1 MSTVGT
7 RGKSAED
14 LLKRYCFNRA
24 AKEAAFAYYRYPD
37 ARGGSLVVV
46 PADFMVMYAGTMY
59 LLEVKEV
66 QHDFR
71 LPHSTFGKGQV
82 ARMRVWQEAGAKS
95 WVLVRFMPNDV
106 WRFVTVDFFLNDEGG
121 SWDMRDYPMTTLEDA
136 MGDILCLT

>member
-14 LLKRYCFNRA
+14 LVKKYCFNKA
-24 AKEAAFAYYRYPD
+24 AKEATFAYYRYPD

-46 PADFMVMYAGTMY
+46 PADFMMMYKGTMT

-71 LPHSTFGKGQV
+71 LPHGNFAKGQV
-82 ARMRVWQEAGAKS
+82 ARMRMWQVAGAKS
-95 WVLVRFMPNDV
+95 WVVVRFMPNDV
-106 WRFVTVDFFLNDEGG
+106 WRLAKVDWFLDNEGG
-121 SWDMRDYPMTTLEDA
+121 SWDMREFTEITLEDA
-136 MGDILCLT
+136 MEYMLCL